1 MLISDSHKFVFH
13 HVPKT
18 GGSSI
23 TAALAPYSRNY
34 AGVVPEET
42 DGWQFAFHHP
52 HYMHHR
58 VKNIVPR
65 PSTTYEARDIPES
78 YYSFAFVRNPY
89 EVVVSAWDFEKIK
102 DFDIYVEQQIF
113 TGLQICARRSQ
124 YDHLSDEEG
133 NLLVDFI
140 GRYENFAEDFYKI
153 IEAIEV
159 PLMLI
164 PKRNIKK
171 ERKTQDYRKYYTPL
185 SREIVEEKYKKD
197 LEFFEYE
204 F

>member
-1 MLISDSHKFVFH
+1 MLVSDSHKFVFH

-18 GGSSI
+18 AGSSI
-23 TAALAPYSRNY
+23 TAALAPFCNRWK
-34 AGVVPEET
+34 GVLPEEIH
-42 DGWQFAFHHP
+42 GWQVQFHRIG
-52 HYMHHR
+52 MHTQLGII
-58 VKNIVPR
+58 K
-65 PSTTYEARDIPES
+65 SAGEFLAEYF
-78 YYSFAFVRNPY
+78 SFAFVRNPY

-159 PLMLI
+159 PLLLI

-197 LEFFEYE
+197 LEFFGYE

>member
-1 MLISDSHKFVFH
+1 MLVSDSHKFVFH

-18 GGSSI
+18 AGSSI
-23 TAALAPYSRNY
+23 TAALAPFCNRWK
-34 AGVVPEET
+34 GVLPEESH
-42 DGWQFAFHHP
+42 GWQIQFHRIG
-52 HYMHHR
+52 MHTR
-58 VKNIVPR
+58 LEVIN
-65 PSTTYEARDIPES
+65 SADELLSDYF
-78 YYSFAFVRNPY
+78 SFAFVRNPY
-89 EVVVSAWDFEKIK
+89 EVVVSAWDSEKIK

-113 TGLQICARRSQ
+113 SGLQICARRSQ

-133 NLLVDFI
+133 NLLVNFI

-164 PKRNIKK
+164 PKRNIRK

-197 LEFFEYE
+197 LEFFGYE

>member
-1 MLISDSHKFVFH
+1 MLVSDSHKFVFH

-18 GGSSI
+18 AGSSI
-23 TAALAPYSRNY
+23 TAALAPFCNRWK
-34 AGVVPEET
+34 GVLPEEIH
-42 DGWQFAFHHP
+42 GWQVQFHRIW
-52 HYMHHR
+52 MHTQLGII
-58 VKNIVPR
+58 K
-65 PSTTYEARDIPES
+65 SAGELLAEYF
-78 YYSFAFVRNPY
+78 SFAFVRNPY

-133 NLLVDFI
+133 NLLVNFI

-164 PKRNIKK
+164 PKRNIRK

-185 SREIVEEKYKKD
+185 SREIVEKKYKKD
-197 LEFFEYE
+197 LEFFGYE

>member
-1 MLISDSHKFVFH
+1 MHTRLEVINSADELLSDYF
-13 HVPKT
+13 
-18 GGSSI
+18 
-23 TAALAPYSRNY
+23 
-34 AGVVPEET
+34 
-42 DGWQFAFHHP
+42 
-52 HYMHHR
+52 
-58 VKNIVPR
+58 
-65 PSTTYEARDIPES
+65 
-78 YYSFAFVRNPY
+78 SFAFVRNPY
-89 EVVVSAWDFEKIK
+89 EVVVSAWDSEKIK

-133 NLLVDFI
+133 NLLVNFI
-140 GRYENFAEDFYKI
+140 GRYENFSEDFYKI

-164 PKRNIKK
+164 PKRNIRK

-185 SREIVEEKYKKD
+185 SREIVEKKYKKD
-197 LEFFEYE
+197 LEFFGYE

>member
-1 MLISDSHKFVFH
+1 MLVSDSHKFVFH

-18 GGSSI
+18 AGSSI
-23 TAALAPYSRNY
+23 TAALAPFCNRWK
-34 AGVVPEET
+34 GVLPEEKH
-42 DGWQFAFHHP
+42 GWQVQFHRIG
-52 HYMHHR
+52 MHTQLGII
-58 VKNIVPR
+58 K
-65 PSTTYEARDIPES
+65 SAGELLAEYF
-78 YYSFAFVRNPY
+78 SFAFVRNPY

-133 NLLVDFI
+133 NLLVNFI

-197 LEFFEYE
+197 LEFFGYE

>member
-1 MLISDSHKFVFH
+1 MLAEYF
-13 HVPKT
+13 
-18 GGSSI
+18 
-23 TAALAPYSRNY
+23 
-34 AGVVPEET
+34 
-42 DGWQFAFHHP
+42 
-52 HYMHHR
+52 
-58 VKNIVPR
+58 
-65 PSTTYEARDIPES
+65 
-78 YYSFAFVRNPY
+78 SFAFVRNPY

-133 NLLVDFI
+133 NLLVNFI

-197 LEFFEYE
+197 LEFFGYE

>member
-1 MLISDSHKFVFH
+1 MV
-13 HVPKT
+13 
-18 GGSSI
+18 
-23 TAALAPYSRNY
+23 N
-34 AGVVPEET
+34 
-42 DGWQFAFHHP
+42 
-52 HYMHHR
+52 
-58 VKNIVPR
+58 
-65 PSTTYEARDIPES
+65 
-78 YYSFAFVRNPY
+78 
-89 EVVVSAWDFEKIK
+89 
-102 DFDIYVEQQIF
+102 
-113 TGLQICARRSQ
+113 
-124 YDHLSDEEG
+124 
-133 NLLVDFI
+133 FI

-197 LEFFEYE
+197 LEFFGYE